1 MEVCP
6 SEKTSEFQSCLQPIE
21 KYLKIFKIVGGFP
34 LSIHRSSIRFSKFE
48 FLKLSFYMF
57 LTGLVG
63 HAFTIYAITL
73 PEKNFNIYVEIFTS
87 AGFSPMDFYMGS
99 VMATVNFT
107 SSIVAFVGLKRVSK
121 KLEKLCQDLD
131 RFNSRNHIYQEKMY
145 TGKGNIKQYKNS
157 N

>member
-1 MEVCP
+1 
-6 SEKTSEFQSCLQPIE
+6 
-21 KYLKIFKIVGGFP
+21 
-34 LSIHRSSIRFSKFE
+34 
-48 FLKLSFYMF
+48 MF